1 MRDWFGRGDQMA
13 GFTPPVLFLL
23 SWMFFGIGIQCCVSI
38 VLQLALTSM
47 GNDEVSYKV
56 LRSSA
61 IIWFYAF
68 GSSSK
73 DHIIDL
79 LESFDDPMRIFQ
91 FVTNFAV
98 LFYQLNTMAAA
109 PYTLKAK

>member
-1 MRDWFGRGDQMA
+1 
-13 GFTPPVLFLL
+13 
-23 SWMFFGIGIQCCVSI
+23 
-38 VLQLALTSM
+38 M

-56 LRSSA
+56 LRASA
-61 IIWFYAF
+61 FIWMYAF

-91 FVTNFAV
+91 FVSNFAV
-98 LFYQLNTMAAA
+98 TYYQLVSFVKV
-109 PYTLKAK
+109 PYTLKKCAKKLDDAATRRGSKPQDPQDPMCAES

>member
-1 MRDWFGRGDQMA
+1 M
-13 GFTPPVLFLL
+13 
-23 SWMFFGIGIQCCVSI
+23 
-38 VLQLALTSM
+38 LQLALTSM

-79 LESFDDPMRIFQ
+79 QMSFDDPMRIFQ
-91 FVTNFAV
+91 FVTTFGV
-98 LFYQLNTMAAA
+98 VFYQLNTFAKT
-109 PYTLKAK
+109 PYTLKK

>member
-1 MRDWFGRGDQMA
+1 M
-13 GFTPPVLFLL
+13 L
-23 SWMFFGIGIQCCVSI
+23 VSI
-38 VLQLALTSM
+38 VPLLALTSM
-47 GNDEVSYKV
+47 GNDEVSYK

-98 LFYQLNTMAAA
+98 PT
-109 PYTLKAK
+109 TS

>member
-1 MRDWFGRGDQMA
+1 
-13 GFTPPVLFLL
+13 
-23 SWMFFGIGIQCCVSI
+23 
-38 VLQLALTSM
+38 M

-56 LRSSA
+56 LRASA

-98 LFYQLNTMAAA
+98 TYYQLITFAKT
-109 PYTLKAK
+109 PYTLKVRGARRRGDKTGQQEPQDPQDPMCAES

>member
-1 MRDWFGRGDQMA
+1 
-13 GFTPPVLFLL
+13 
-23 SWMFFGIGIQCCVSI
+23 
-38 VLQLALTSM
+38 M

-56 LRSSA
+56 LRASA

-68 GSSSK
+68 GASSK
-73 DHIIDL
+73 DHIIDM

-98 LFYQLNTMAAA
+98 VFYQLNTFAKT
-109 PYTLKAK
+109 PYAQGQVSGARRRGDKTRQQEPQDPQDPMCAES

>member
-1 MRDWFGRGDQMA
+1 MA
-13 GFTPPVLFLL
+13 GFTPPVLFML
-23 SWMFFGIGIQCCVSI
+23 SWMFFSIGVQCLFSVA
-38 VLQLALTSM
+38 LQLALTSM

-56 LRSSA
+56 LRASA
-61 IIWFYAF
+61 FIWMYAF

-98 LFYQLNTMAAA
+98 TYYQLISFVKV
-109 PYTLKAK
+109 PYTLKK